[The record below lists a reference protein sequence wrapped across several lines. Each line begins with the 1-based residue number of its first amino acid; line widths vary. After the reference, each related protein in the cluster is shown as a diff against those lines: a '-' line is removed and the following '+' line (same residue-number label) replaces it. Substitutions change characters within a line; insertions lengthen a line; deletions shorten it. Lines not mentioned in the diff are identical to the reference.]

1 MDAQVLKPDLWIV
14 VDNSTNPDEDW
25 SIAQGVQY
33 ERILEKQSIG
43 WLRNRCIERAL
54 EAGADYIVF
63 WDDDDY
69 YPPTRISSGIA
80 ALESNPEADI
90 AAASRM
96 YLLLTRE
103 NVFLEVGPFGDSHGT
118 AATYTIRRRYV
129 ETNRFPDVSR
139 GEERLFTKEWT
150 AKMVQVA
157 AEDTIVVLGH
167 GRNTVD
173 KSVILENPS
182 MYRVKIINSDNGKMF
197 LRSHWTLPWDLLKR
211 TFFA

>member
-1 MDAQVLKPDLWIV
+1 MDAQIVKPDLWIV
-14 VDNSTNPDEDW
+14 VDNSTNLHQDW

-33 ERILEKQSIG
+33 ERILEKRSIG
-43 WLRNRCIERAL
+43 WLRNRCIELAL

-80 ALESNPEADI
+80 ALKANPEADI
-90 AAASRM
+90 AASSHM
-96 YLLLTRE
+96 YVLLTRQ
-103 NVFLEVGPFGDSHGT
+103 NVFLEVGPFADSHGT
-118 AATYTIRRRYV
+118 AATYTIRRRYI
-129 ETNRFPDVSR
+129 ETHRFPDASR
-139 GEERLFTKEWT
+139 GEERLFTNEWT
-150 AKMVQVA
+150 AKMVQVP

-173 KSVILENPS
+173 KSIILDDPKT
-182 MYRVKIINSDNGKMF
+182 YLARIINSDNGKMS
-197 LRSHWTLPWDLLKR
+197 LRSRWTPPWDLLKR